1 MPAVRRDRSDRL
13 YRWNFAFLVL
23 DSGGYSFAVS
33 FISYVTI
40 VPYYLSQLSN
50 SSLLIA
56 LAPALFVLG
65 QNLPSVITANYV
77 RPLHNRKGFIVGVAV
92 AERLF
97 LALLVLC
104 AWAVLRYPQAG
115 LVGFL
120 IAYGLLAITMGS
132 ITPAYVDFQ
141 ARAIRHHR
149 GIFFGVNYFV
159 GAVLG
164 SLGGVVVR
172 YILGERPGVDG
183 FLTVFAIGLAV
194 SCVTILF
201 TASIREPGDAVVR
214 DRLPW
219 GEYFGHLGRELR
231 ENTPFA
237 RFMLVR
243 TALNLAEM
251 ATPFLTVYAASRF
264 HLPAS
269 YVGLFA
275 ISVVVGQSVAN
286 LGWGLLGDRLGYKAV
301 LLGAATLGILV
312 LFLALSA
319 TGPSLF
325 FLVFGLSGAVLSGNL
340 IGNVNMVIEYSP
352 VGETPIY
359 SGLFNGIQAP
369 SVALAPLLAGL
380 LLRWWEYHQ
389 LFLVGLALYVV
400 GFAAMALTP
409 DPRHRRASLP
419 EAESLATGSDGVD

>member
-1 MPAVRRDRSDRL
+1 MPAARRDESDRL

-23 DSGGYSFAVS
+23 DSGGYSLAVS
-33 FISYVTI
+33 FISYITI
-40 VPYYLSQLSN
+40 VPYYLSQLVD

-56 LAPALFVLG
+56 LAPAVFVLG

-77 RPLHNRKGFIVGVAV
+77 LPLRNRKGFIVGVAV
-92 AERLF
+92 AERVF

-104 AWAVLRYPQAG
+104 AWLVLSHPQAG

-120 IAYGLLAITMGS
+120 ISYGLLAISMGS

-141 ARAIRHHR
+141 ARAIPHHR

-159 GAVLG
+159 GAMLG
-164 SLGGVVVR
+164 SLGGLVVR
-172 YILGERPGVDG
+172 NILGARPGVDG
-183 FLTVFAIGLAV
+183 FLTVFTIGLVV

-201 TASIREPGDAVVR
+201 TSSIREPGNAVVR
-214 DRLPW
+214 DMLPW
-219 GEYFGHLGRELR
+219 GQYFSHLGRELR

-237 RFMLVR
+237 RFMIVR

-251 ATPFLTVYAASRF
+251 ATPFLSVYAVSQFRI
-264 HLPAS
+264 PAS

-275 ISVVVGQSVAN
+275 ISVVAGQSVAN
-286 LGWGLLGDRLGYKAV
+286 LGWGLIGDRLGYKAV

-312 LFLALSA
+312 LFLALAA

-325 FLVFGLSGAVLSGNL
+325 FLVFALSGAVLSGNL
-340 IGNVNMVIEYSP
+340 IGNVNMVIGYSP
-352 VGETPIY
+352 VGETPMY

-380 LLRWWEYHQ
+380 FLRWFEYHQ
-389 LFLVGLALYVV
+389 LFLVGLVLYVV

-409 DPRHRRASLP
+409 APSL
-419 EAESLATGSDGVD
+419 SDGQPR